1 MNKNEA
7 HKITPE
13 QMEAVSPYFFIK
25 YRGIKNEQGKKLSFK
40 DRMFLIDILE
50 DKSPFQVI
58 LKAPQ
63 VGMTVLQLI
72 KSLWWAFFGHK
83 DIIYTLPTETD
94 VQEMAGGKINRIIAQ
109 NPVLLQWIKDH
120 DTVSQKNVGQNIIH
134 YRGTFTTKAAMMVT
148 SQLNI
153 HDEVDASNREVITQ
167 YETRLQ
173 SEPGGMRWYFSHPS
187 LVGAGV
193 DEKWG
198 KSDQKEWFV
207 HCKVCDGYAPLTWP
221 FSIDQQKQCYQCQL
235 CQTELSL
242 YDIRTGNWCNKDGI
256 WWSGKIQGDYEYSGW
271 HIPQMICSWIPASK
285 IIKDFKEKDPQY
297 FYNFTLALPYSDAK
311 SKVTLETIQNLLTDI
326 NEREGRVIMGVDT
339 GLKIRWVVGD
349 KNGLFNMGECESYQG
364 LQREMDK
371 YKDCIVVMDKGGDII
386 GAQEFQTNNPG
397 KVFLCYFQ
405 HDKQSLDLIKWHEN
419 DDYGLVSAD
428 RNRLIQLVVDEMAD
442 KRVPLYGNLEKWWD
456 LWLHWQF
463 MYRIV
468 EEDRMQNLVYVWD
481 CDKAAHRNDYALA
494 MCYWRVGIDRF
505 AEDESYFVG
514 KEEPNLKQ
522 AIPKA
527 PYRQADG
534 KMEQTFPLIMPETP
548 QQEVDWRRG

>member
-1 MNKNEA
+1 MNTK
-7 HKITPE
+7 KVPDVTPE
-13 QMEAVSPYFFIK
+13 QMEAVSPYFFVK
-25 YRGIKNEQGKKLSFK
+25 FRGIKNEQGIKLSFR

-50 DKSPFQVI
+50 DQSPFQVI

-63 VGMTVLQLI
+63 IGMTVLQLI
-72 KSLWWAFFGHK
+72 KSLWWAYFGHK

-109 NPVLLQWIKDH
+109 NPIFLQWIKQH
-120 DTVSQKNVGQNIIH
+120 DTVSQKNVGENIIH

-173 SEPGGMRWYFSHPS
+173 SQPGGMRWYFSHPS
-187 LVGAGV
+187 IVGAGV

-198 KSDQKEWFV
+198 KSDQKEWFIECP
-207 HCKVCDGYAPLTWP
+207 HCKEAQFLEWP
-221 FSIDQQKQCYQCQL
+221 FSIDQERNCYQCKFCL
-235 CQTELSL
+235 GELSDDVRRRGKWRKL
-242 YDIRTGNWCNKDGI
+242 YQDA
-256 WWSGKIQGDYEYSGW
+256 EYSGY
-271 HIPQMICSWIPASK
+271 HISQLMCPWIPASK

-297 FYNFTLALPYSDAK
+297 FYNFTLALPYADAK
-311 SKVTLETIQNLLTDI
+311 SKVTLDTIKNLLTDI
-326 NEREGRVIMGVDT
+326 NERAGRVIMGVDT
-339 GLKIRWVVGD
+339 GIKIRWVVGD
-349 KNGLFNMGECESYQG
+349 KNGLFNMGECDSYEE

-386 GAQEFQTNNPG
+386 GAQEFAYKNAG
-397 KVFLCYFQ
+397 RVFLCYFQ
-405 HDKQSLDLIKWHEN
+405 HDKQKLDLIKWHE
-419 DDYGLVSAD
+419 DADYGLVSAD

-442 KRVPLYGNLEKWWD
+442 KRIPLYGSLEKWWD

-468 EEDRMQNLVYVWD
+468 EEDRMHNLVYVWD

-494 MCYWRVGIDRF
+494 MCYYRVGIDRF
-505 AEDESYFVG
+505 AEQESYFVG
-514 KEEPNLKQ
+514 KEEPNYKKKVPVSSYRDVDGMMENTLEIVYPE
-522 AIPKA
+522 IPS
-527 PYRQADG
+527 RT
-534 KMEQTFPLIMPETP
+534 E
-548 QQEVDWRRG
+548 DWRNV